1 MPRQK
6 STPMK
11 TQTIDDIKIQLELFR
26 NTLVEEFEDANN
38 RVQLK
43 INGHFKVLY
52 LKVPD
57 NLPAEEIEKI
67 VPELFTKAIETIGN
81 RIRQKLEEM
90 QTVPH

>member
-1 MPRQK
+1 
-6 STPMK
+6 MK
-11 TQTIDDIKIQLELFR
+11 THTIDDIKIQLELFR
-26 NTLVEEFEDANN
+26 NNLVEDFEDANK

-43 INGHFKVLY
+43 INGHFKVLS

>member
-6 STPMK
+6 SKPMK

-26 NTLVEEFEDANN
+26 NNLVEEFEDANK
-38 RVQLK
+38 RVKLK
-43 INGHFKVLY
+43 INGHFKILY

-57 NLPAEEIEKI
+57 NLPTEEIEKV